1 MKSDARFPTTQATWI
16 SLQLDAIEDAPPEPR
31 AAGERALREHV
42 MRRYYEPLSG
52 YLATTSYRDIDA
64 PAAVVAGYFVERLA
78 DAGGLR
84 AWRRSGL
91 PLRRWLV
98 NGLLFWARS
107 ELRRRRARR
116 RREVALDGAGG
127 ALVDGAATPDAVF
140 EREWAR
146 ALVAG
151 ACEVVERELHAAG
164 ATDRWEIFA
173 RHVLDGRSYDEIAR
187 ERGCLPADARNA
199 TRMVRARIDRALGR
213 MLREEGLPS
222 AEIAEEIRRIH
233 GYFAQGGG

>member
-1 MKSDARFPTTQATWI
+1 MAPQRTSASALARERS
-16 SLQLDAIEDAPPEPR
+16 SLLCAFGTAPPPR
-31 AAGERALREHV
+31 
-42 MRRYYEPLSG
+42 P
-52 YLATTSYRDIDA
+52 A
-64 PAAVVAGYFVERLA
+64 PARGR
-78 DAGGLR
+78 
-84 AWRRSGL
+84 
-91 PLRRWLV
+91 PRWS
-98 NGLLFWARS
+98 R
-107 ELRRRRARR
+107 
-116 RREVALDGAGG
+116 GAGLG
-127 ALVDGAATPDAVF
+127 LVDGAATPDAVF

-222 AEIAEEIRRIH
+222 AEVAEEIRRIH
-233 GYFAQGGG
+233 GYFAKGGG